1 MVLGIQEETIT
12 IFRHGDRA
20 PFFDYKTNPHKD
32 AFPEGPFQ
40 LTKIGKQHM
49 YKKGQILRK
58 LYDGF
63 LCKLYLDSEIYTKTT
78 TVART
83 HMTAAMVL
91 AGLYPPTS
99 YLKWS
104 ENETVWTPIP
114 VYGGSP
120 DRGDGKMDDCP
131 AFDSVQKEAREGAQ
145 SCTDDAIDKMLP
157 YFSEKCNQTID
168 YNNLYLL
175 YDLLKCQTAAKL
187 ELPEW
192 MTWGQFKKIEEFYE
206 RKDVIQY
213 TFGNK
218 RLQNMYAGPLLKEI
232 AKKIQEKSNAN
243 DNSTE
248 NRKML
253 LYSGHDYSLG
263 FSASVLDNM
272 MPIKSFGGSLH
283 FHLHYSKG
291 SVGDVVKVFYFENW
305 NEDQGIQLPLKICGN
320 PCTVANFVKLIDS
333 KLPKTWEEDCND
345 VK

>member
-1 MVLGIQEETIT
+1 MDLQ

-63 LCKLYLDSEIYTKTT
+63 LSKLYLDSEIYTKTT

-120 DRGDGKMDDCP
+120 DHSDGKLANCP
-131 AFDSVQKEAREGAQ
+131 AFNGVQKDAQ
-145 SCTDDAIDKMLP
+145 IFNDTKLNEMLP
-157 YFSEKCNQTID
+157 YLSEKCGQLIKSED
-168 YNNLYLL
+168 LFPL
-175 YDLLKCQTAAKL
+175 YDLLKCQISAGLKQ
-187 ELPEW
+187 PEW
-192 MTWGQFKKIEEFYE
+192 LTPEIFEQINTSFERIEKNKQF
-206 RKDVIQY
+206 V
-213 TFGNK
+213 NK
-218 RLQNMYAGPLLKEI
+218 RLQNMYTGPLMKEI
-232 AKKIQEKSNAN
+232 TQKIQEKSNAN
-243 DNSTE
+243 SNKTE
-248 NRKML
+248 LKKML

-263 FSASVLDNM
+263 FLAAILDNP
-272 MPIKSFGGSLH
+272 MPISSFGGSLH
-283 FHLHYSKG
+283 FHLYSFNN
-291 SVGDVVKVFYFENW
+291 SIGDVIKLYYLENW
-305 NEDQGIQLPLKICGN
+305 NDDQGVELPLNSCGK
-320 PCTVANFVKLIDS
+320 PCTVTSFVKFVDS
-333 KLPKTWEEDCND
+333 KLTKSWEEDCND
-345 VK
+345 V